1 MYGPTETTVYATY
14 RDIDAEAI
22 EKGISDIGKPLP
34 TLKIYMLNGNELCG
48 IGVPGE
54 LCITGEGVSQGY
66 LNRQDLTDEKFVHN
80 PFGSGKMYRTGDLAR
95 WLPNGNIEYIGR
107 MDDQAKI
114 RGYRIEPREVESRL
128 LELEGINEAVVIV
141 REDKRNEKFLCAYVI
156 TETEIE
162 EKDVKI
168 KLSKVLPDYMVP
180 AHIISVDAIPLTS
193 NGKLDKASLPQP
205 QYKSKEYIAPR
216 NEYET
221 LIVQAFENILDIEKS
236 V

>member
-1 MYGPTETTVYATY
+1 MT
-14 RDIDAEAI
+14 
-22 EKGISDIGKPLP
+22 K
-34 TLKIYMLNGNELCG
+34 
-48 IGVPGE
+48 
-54 LCITGEGVSQGY
+54 
-66 LNRQDLTDEKFVHN
+66 
-80 PFGSGKMYRTGDLAR
+80 
-95 WLPNGNIEYIGR
+95 
-107 MDDQAKI
+107 AKI

-221 LIVQAFENILDIEKS
+221 LIVQAFENILDIEKVS
-236 V
+236 VTDSFFDLGGSSLKAVLLCNELEKAIGVRLSIRDVFTFGTTRADSGKYRVD

>member
-1 MYGPTETTVYATY
+1 
-14 RDIDAEAI
+14 
-22 EKGISDIGKPLP
+22 
-34 TLKIYMLNGNELCG
+34 
-48 IGVPGE
+48 
-54 LCITGEGVSQGY
+54 
-66 LNRQDLTDEKFVHN
+66 
-80 PFGSGKMYRTGDLAR
+80 
-95 WLPNGNIEYIGR
+95 

-162 EKDVKI
+162 EKDAKI

-180 AHIISVDAIPLTS
+180 SHIISVDAIPLTS

-205 QYKSKEYIAPR
+205 QYKS
-216 NEYET
+216 
-221 LIVQAFENILDIEKS
+221 
-236 V
+236 